1 VELRNVPAAY
11 IAVALVASGIAIAGL
26 AAAGDWRG
34 YTTRFA
40 ARERARWLR
49 HWLRT
54 GAYPTPVGVRL
65 GGVALSSFGVAI
77 LGKAMQDLGAVNVGN
92 WVALVAAASFA
103 VSVMAGGYI
112 IPMIAMRKDG
122 VKRFRR
128 RGTRNI

>member
-1 VELRNVPAAY
+1 MSAAY
-11 IAVALVASGIAIAGL
+11 IAVAVVASVIVIAGL
-26 AAAGDWRG
+26 TAAGDWRG

-40 ARERARWLR
+40 AGERVRFLR
-49 HWLRT
+49 HWWRT

-103 VSVMAGGYI
+103 VSVIAGGYV